1 MCAVTTCLFKC
12 LLIVGVLQLKT
23 LRKVDLFRGSNA
35 PVWYDARGQI
45 GVIMEKNN
53 SYHHGNLRQTL
64 IDIACSDI
72 REKGV
77 DGLSL
82 RAIAKKAGVSAN
94 APYRHFSDK
103 RALLIA
109 IAIVGFEELK
119 ARMNEVEQQTHDII
133 QEFSLKGMAYV
144 KFAGDCPE
152 KYKLMFGPA
161 ITDRMGDEDL
171 SRAAGESYEMLLTS
185 IQRGIDA
192 GIFKDRPVQV
202 LADPI
207 WAMMHGISSLLIDGF
222 FEEEFQT
229 FREEKTMCPLKH
241 VSSFEEIMNNNLELA
256 LYGLMA
262 K

>member
-1 MCAVTTCLFKC
+1 
-12 LLIVGVLQLKT
+12 
-23 LRKVDLFRGSNA
+23 
-35 PVWYDARGQI
+35 
-45 GVIMEKNN
+45 MEKTNT
-53 SYHHGNLRQTL
+53 YHHGNLRQTL
-64 IDIACSDI
+64 IEIACSDI

-119 ARMNEVEQQTHDII
+119 ARLNEVEQADLDIL
-133 QEFSLKGMAYV
+133 QEFSMKGMAYV

-161 ITDRMGDEDL
+161 ITDRMEDEHL
-171 SRAAGESYEMLLTS
+171 SIAAGESYEMLLTS

-192 GIFKDRPVQV
+192 GIFKNRPVQT

-207 WAMMHGISSLLIDGF
+207 WSMMHGISSLLIDGF
-222 FEEEFQT
+222 FEEEFQM
-229 FREEKTMCPLKH
+229 FREDKVPCPMKHMC
-241 VSSFEEIMNNNLELA
+241 SFDEIMKHNLELV
-256 LYGLMA
+256 LHGLLA
-262 K
+262 

>member
-1 MCAVTTCLFKC
+1 
-12 LLIVGVLQLKT
+12 
-23 LRKVDLFRGSNA
+23 
-35 PVWYDARGQI
+35 
-45 GVIMEKNN
+45 MEKTNN
-53 SYHHGNLRQTL
+53 YHHGNLRQTL
-64 IDIACSDI
+64 IEIACADI

-94 APYRHFSDK
+94 APYRHFADK

-119 ARMNEVEQQTHDII
+119 VRLQEVEQASLNILE
-133 QEFSLKGMAYV
+133 EFSLKGMAYV

-161 ITDRMGDEDL
+161 ITDRMEDESL
-171 SRAAGESYEMLLTS
+171 AEAAGESYEMLLTS

-192 GIFKDRPVQV
+192 GVFKNQPVQT

-207 WAMMHGISSLLIDGF
+207 WSMMHGISSLLIDGF
-222 FEEEFQT
+222 FEEDFQS
-229 FREEKTMCPLKH
+229 FRGDKASCPIKH
-241 VSSFEEIMNNNLELA
+241 MSSFDDIMKNNLNLA
-256 LYGLMA
+256 LHGIMA
-262 K
+262 